1 MLSYIVVKYN
11 AGLYYT
17 IIERLINKSM
27 FVICMKE
34 AIQRWNIWW
43 ENPQEIEKFIG
54 TERTTLSQMLVEL
67 KIPHIKDIIGVRRCG
82 KTVLMYQIISKL
94 MEQNIKP
101 KNILY
106 LNFDDPELID
116 LGEAIKTSLH
126 INPDI
131 SHVFLDEIQNVKEW
145 ERIIRVYYDRKKFK
159 QIFVSGSSASLISR
173 DVGRT
178 LTGRHVTKVLTPFSF
193 NEYLIQQRIEKP
205 ADISNREKVMHFL
218 DNYLKNGGFPETIGT
233 DRLTSKTILVDL
245 YNDILSRDIV
255 SRFDVDLGIVK
266 KIGYYL
272 MTNIG
277 ALFSYNSVA
286 RALNL
291 HYDTVKKYIPC
302 FEEVFLFF
310 VVPYFS
316 WKIKTTVKKDM
327 KCYSID
333 TGLRNAV
340 SFKFSEDL
348 GKLAENIVLIEL
360 KRRGEEVYF
369 WSGKKEVDFIVR
381 EGNKLTA
388 MNITYTNDVSKRE
401 KEGLLD
407 FREKYKNAEL
417 VIITKEL
424 EQTDENKIKYIPLW
438 KWLLSLGDQ

>member
-1 MLSYIVVKYN
+1 MLCS
-11 AGLYYT
+11 
-17 IIERLINKSM
+17 IIH
-27 FVICMKE
+27 MKE
-34 AIQRWNIWW
+34 SIQRWNIWW
-43 ENPQEIEKFIG
+43 EKPQEIKKFIG
-54 TERTTLSQMLVEL
+54 TERTTLSQILMEL

-94 MEQNIKP
+94 IEKGTKP
-101 KNILY
+101 ENILY
-106 LNFDDPELID
+106 LNFDDPELTYLEKTIR
-116 LGEAIKTSLH
+116 TSLH

-145 ERIIRVYYDRKKFK
+145 EKIIRVYYDRKKFK

-173 DVGRT
+173 DVGKT
-178 LTGRHVTKVLTPFSF
+178 LTGRHVTKILTPFSF
-193 NEYLIQQRIEKP
+193 REYLIQHRIEKP
-205 ADISNREKVMHFL
+205 TDISNREKVIHFL
-218 DNYLKNGGFPETIGT
+218 EIYLKNGGFPETIGA
-233 DRLTSKTILVDL
+233 DSLTSKTILVDL
-245 YNDILSRDIV
+245 YNDMLSRDIV
-255 SRFDVDLGIVK
+255 SRFDAELDIIK

-277 ALFSYNSVA
+277 TLFSYNSVA

-291 HYDTVKKYIPC
+291 HYDTVKKYVPYS
-302 FEEVFLFF
+302 EEIFLFF
-310 VVPYFS
+310 IVPYFS

-333 TGLRNAV
+333 TGLRNAI

-348 GKLAENIVLIEL
+348 GKLAENVVLIEL
-360 KRRGEEVYF
+360 KRKGKEVYF
-369 WSGKKEVDFIVR
+369 WRKKREVDFIVR

-388 MNITYTNDVSKRE
+388 LNVTYTNEIAKRE
-401 KEGLLD
+401 EEGLLE

-424 EQTDENKIKYIPLW
+424 EQANKNGIKYIPLW
-438 KWLLSLGDQ
+438 KWLLS

>member
-1 MLSYIVVKYN
+1 M
-11 AGLYYT
+11 
-17 IIERLINKSM
+17 
-27 FVICMKE
+27 CMKE

-54 TERTTLSQMLVEL
+54 TERTTLSQILAEL

-82 KTVLMYQIISKL
+82 KTVLMYQIISEL
-94 MEQNIKP
+94 MKKDINP

-116 LGEAIKTSLH
+116 LKETITTSLY

-131 SHVFLDEIQNVKEW
+131 SHIFLDEIQNVKEW
-145 ERIIRVYYDRKKFK
+145 EKIVRVYYDRKKFK

-173 DVGRT
+173 DVGKT
-178 LTGRHVTKVLTPFSF
+178 LTGRHVTKILTPFSF
-193 NEYLIQQRIEKP
+193 KEYLIKHKIENP
-205 ADISNREKVMHFL
+205 SNISKREKVIHFL
-218 DNYLKNGGFPETIGT
+218 ESYLKNGGFPETIGT
-233 DRLTSKTILVDL
+233 DSLTSKTILVDL

-255 SRFDVDLGIVK
+255 SRFDSDLDIVK
-266 KIGYYL
+266 KLGYYL
-272 MTNIG
+272 MTNISVI
-277 ALFSYNSVA
+277 FSYNSVA

-291 HYDTVKKYIPC
+291 HYDTVKKYAPY

-316 WKIKTTVKKDM
+316 WKIKTTIKKDM

-360 KRRGEEVYF
+360 KRRAKEVYF
-369 WSGKKEVDFIVR
+369 WKGKKEVDFIVR
-381 EGNKLTA
+381 EKNKLTA
-388 MNITYTNDVSKRE
+388 INITYTNDIPKRE
-401 KEGLLD
+401 KEGLLE
-407 FREKYKNAEL
+407 FKEKYKNSEL
-417 VIITKEL
+417 IIITKEM
-424 EQTDENKIKYIPLW
+424 EQTDKNKIKYIPLW
-438 KWLLSLGDQ
+438 KWLLS